1 MKSLLKSIVT
11 ISFASA
17 LLLLTGCASVFKG
30 TDQVLTITSDPDGA
44 TVRIDGKPVGV
55 TPLSTKVK
63 KNSADSIMIEK
74 DGFRTETMPLEK
86 KFDGVTLLSI
96 FWDLGTTDF
105 VTGAAYEYQPSTY
118 HFKMK
123 KDAKWTSNFGR
134 LDRNLEEEL
143 SSFVLINF
151 YNLKRPHQTELIEA
165 LSIICA
171 AKLSLTKQDAAKV
184 VKPMLQNSKT
194 PLDLLKQIN
203 DHEQSKKPR

>member
-1 MKSLLKSIVT
+1 MKSLLKSIIT
-11 ISFASA
+11 ISFAST
-17 LLLLTGCASVFKG
+17 LLLLTGCATVFKG

-63 KNSADSIMIEK
+63 KNSADSIMVEK
-74 DGFRTETMPLEK
+74 DGFRTETMPLDK

-123 KDAKWTSNFGR
+123 KDVS
-134 LDRNLEEEL
+134 
-143 SSFVLINF
+143 
-151 YNLKRPHQTELIEA
+151 
-165 LSIICA
+165 
-171 AKLSLTKQDAAKV
+171 
-184 VKPMLQNSKT
+184 
-194 PLDLLKQIN
+194 
-203 DHEQSKKPR
+203 

>member
-1 MKSLLKSIVT
+1 MKSLLKSIIT
-11 ISFASA
+11 ISFAST
-17 LLLLTGCASVFKG
+17 LLLLTGCATVFKG

-74 DGFRTETMPLEK
+74 DGFRTETMPLDK

-123 KDAKWTSNFGR
+123 KDAK
-134 LDRNLEEEL
+134 
-143 SSFVLINF
+143 
-151 YNLKRPHQTELIEA
+151 
-165 LSIICA
+165 
-171 AKLSLTKQDAAKV
+171 
-184 VKPMLQNSKT
+184 
-194 PLDLLKQIN
+194 
-203 DHEQSKKPR
+203 

>member
-1 MKSLLKSIVT
+1 MKSPLKSIIT

-17 LLLLTGCASVFKG
+17 LLLLTGCATVFKG

-63 KNSADSIMIEK
+63 KNSADSIIVEK
-74 DGFRTETMPLEK
+74 DGFRAETMPLDK

-123 KDAKWTSNFGR
+123 KDAK
-134 LDRNLEEEL
+134 
-143 SSFVLINF
+143 
-151 YNLKRPHQTELIEA
+151 
-165 LSIICA
+165 
-171 AKLSLTKQDAAKV
+171 
-184 VKPMLQNSKT
+184 
-194 PLDLLKQIN
+194 
-203 DHEQSKKPR
+203 

>member
-1 MKSLLKSIVT
+1 MKSLLKSIIT

-17 LLLLTGCASVFKG
+17 LLLLTGCATVFKG

-63 KNSADSIMIEK
+63 KNSADSIMVEK
-74 DGFRTETMPLEK
+74 DGFRTETMPLDK

-123 KDAKWTSNFGR
+123 KDAKWTFNFGR

-171 AKLSLTKQDAAKV
+171 AKLSLSKQDAAEV
-184 VKPMLQNSKT
+184 IKPMLQNSKT

>member
-1 MKSLLKSIVT
+1 MKSLLKSIIT
-11 ISFASA
+11 ISFAST
-17 LLLLTGCASVFKG
+17 LLLLTGCATVFKG

-74 DGFRTETMPLEK
+74 DGFRTETMPLDK
-86 KFDGVTLLSI
+86 KFDGVTLLSF

-123 KDAKWTSNFGR
+123 KDAK
-134 LDRNLEEEL
+134 
-143 SSFVLINF
+143 
-151 YNLKRPHQTELIEA
+151 
-165 LSIICA
+165 
-171 AKLSLTKQDAAKV
+171 
-184 VKPMLQNSKT
+184 
-194 PLDLLKQIN
+194 
-203 DHEQSKKPR
+203 

>member
-1 MKSLLKSIVT
+1 MKSLLKSIVA

-17 LLLLTGCASVFKG
+17 LMLMTGCATVFKG

-63 KNSADSIMIEK
+63 KNSADSMMIEK
-74 DGFRTETMPLEK
+74 DGFRTETMPLDK
-86 KFDGVTLLSI
+86 KFDGVTLLSF

-123 KDAKWTSNFGR
+123 KDAK
-134 LDRNLEEEL
+134 
-143 SSFVLINF
+143 
-151 YNLKRPHQTELIEA
+151 
-165 LSIICA
+165 
-171 AKLSLTKQDAAKV
+171 
-184 VKPMLQNSKT
+184 
-194 PLDLLKQIN
+194 
-203 DHEQSKKPR
+203 

>member
-1 MKSLLKSIVT
+1 MKSLLKSIVA

-17 LLLLTGCASVFKG
+17 LMLMTGCATVFKG

-74 DGFRTETMPLEK
+74 DGFRTETMPLDK

-123 KDAKWTSNFGR
+123 KDAK
-134 LDRNLEEEL
+134 
-143 SSFVLINF
+143 
-151 YNLKRPHQTELIEA
+151 
-165 LSIICA
+165 
-171 AKLSLTKQDAAKV
+171 
-184 VKPMLQNSKT
+184 
-194 PLDLLKQIN
+194 
-203 DHEQSKKPR
+203 

>member
-1 MKSLLKSIVT
+1 MKSKIKTALITSVA
-11 ISFASA
+11 ASV
-17 LLLLTGCASVFKG
+17 LLLSGCATVFKG

-74 DGFRTETMPLEK
+74 EGYRTETMPLDK
-86 KFDGVTLLSI
+86 KFDGITLLSI

-123 KDAKWTSNFGR
+123 KEAK
-134 LDRNLEEEL
+134 
-143 SSFVLINF
+143 
-151 YNLKRPHQTELIEA
+151 
-165 LSIICA
+165 
-171 AKLSLTKQDAAKV
+171 
-184 VKPMLQNSKT
+184 
-194 PLDLLKQIN
+194 
-203 DHEQSKKPR
+203 

>member
-1 MKSLLKSIVT
+1 MKSILKSLVA
-11 ISFASA
+11 ISFAST

-30 TDQVLTITSDPDGA
+30 QDQVLSFTTEPEGA
-44 TVRIDGKPVGV
+44 TVRIDGKVVGQ
-55 TPLSTKVK
+55 TPMSTKVK
-63 KNSADSIMIEK
+63 KSSVDSISIEK
-74 DGFRTETMPLEK
+74 DGFRTETMAPEK
-86 KFDGVTLLSI
+86 RFDNVAFLNV
-96 FWDLGTTDF
+96 FWDFSTTDLI
-105 VTGAAYEYQPSTY
+105 TGAAYEYQPSNF
-118 HFKMK
+118 HFKLK
-123 KDAKWTSNFGR
+123 KDSKWTSNFGR

-171 AKLSLTKQDAAKV
+171 AKLSLSKQDAAEV
-184 VKPMLQNSKT
+184 IKPMLQNSKT

>member
-1 MKSLLKSIVT
+1 M
-11 ISFASA
+11 
-17 LLLLTGCASVFKG
+17 
-30 TDQVLTITSDPDGA
+30 
-44 TVRIDGKPVGV
+44 RIDGKPVGV

-63 KNSADSIMIEK
+63 KNSADSIIVEK
-74 DGFRTETMPLEK
+74 DGFRAETMPLDK
-86 KFDGVTLLSI
+86 KFDGVALLSI

-105 VTGAAYEYQPSTY
+105 ITGAAYEYQPSTY

-123 KDAKWTSNFGR
+123 KDAKWAFNFGR
-134 LDRNLEEEL
+134 LDRDLGEEL

-151 YNLKRPHQTELIEA
+151 YNLKKQHQTELIEA
-165 LSIICA
+165 LNIICA
-171 AKLSLTKQDAAKV
+171 AKLGLTKQDAAEV

>member
-1 MKSLLKSIVT
+1 MKSLLKSIIT
-11 ISFASA
+11 ISFAST
-17 LLLLTGCASVFKG
+17 LLLLTGCATVFKG

-63 KNSADSIMIEK
+63 KNSADSIMVEK
-74 DGFRTETMPLEK
+74 DGFRTETMPLDK

-123 KDAKWTSNFGR
+123 KDAK
-134 LDRNLEEEL
+134 
-143 SSFVLINF
+143 
-151 YNLKRPHQTELIEA
+151 
-165 LSIICA
+165 
-171 AKLSLTKQDAAKV
+171 
-184 VKPMLQNSKT
+184 
-194 PLDLLKQIN
+194 
-203 DHEQSKKPR
+203 